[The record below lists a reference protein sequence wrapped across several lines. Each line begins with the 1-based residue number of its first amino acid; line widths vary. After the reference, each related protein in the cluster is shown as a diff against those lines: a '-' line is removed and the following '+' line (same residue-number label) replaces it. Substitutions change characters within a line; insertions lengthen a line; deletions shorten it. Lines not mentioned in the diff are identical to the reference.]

1 MLLAE
6 LGFEVERAVIAEG
19 GVQAPAVV
27 EALDIREDGGGS
39 LLPGG
44 TVAAVDKL
52 VLQGAP
58 ERLHGGPLFC
68 DLAILFYQERYR

>member
-6 LGFEVERAVIAEG
+6 LGFEVERAVITEG

-44 TVAAVDKL
+44 KVAAVDQL
-52 VLQGAP
+52 VLQGA
-58 ERLHGGPLFC
+58 
-68 DLAILFYQERYR
+68 DLGQLEETGRRRNSCRSGSWRP